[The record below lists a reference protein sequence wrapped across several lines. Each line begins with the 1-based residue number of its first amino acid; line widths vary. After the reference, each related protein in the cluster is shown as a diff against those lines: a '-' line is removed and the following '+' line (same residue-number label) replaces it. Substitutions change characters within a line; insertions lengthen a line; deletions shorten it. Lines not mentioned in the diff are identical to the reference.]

1 MYAMK
6 KTVLIIAAAISAM
19 PVFAQSEGAE
29 KAAQAAIDMSG
40 LDLQTRIQL
49 MKQFDKDGDGRLSE
63 EERAEA
69 MKALREKTAD
79 LAEMRKKFARE
90 IIAKFDRDGD
100 GKLDENE
107 LVGFME
113 EQRKAF
119 ESGMQRRGPRRE
131 FTPPKEI
138 LAKFDKD
145 GDGKLSREERR
156 SMFEEARKK
165 REELFKKY
173 DADGDGKLSDS
184 EKTKLIQDPEV
195 QDMMKR
201 MIGNP
206 PPRFGE

>member
-1 MYAMK
+1 
-6 KTVLIIAAAISAM
+6 
-19 PVFAQSEGAE
+19 
-29 KAAQAAIDMSG
+29 
-40 LDLQTRIQL
+40 
-49 MKQFDKDGDGRLSE
+49 
-63 EERAEA
+63 
-69 MKALREKTAD
+69 
-79 LAEMRKKFARE
+79 MRKKFARE

-165 REELFKKY
+165 REELFKNTMRT
-173 DADGDGKLSDS
+173 ATGNSA
-184 EKTKLIQDPEV
+184 IR
-195 QDMMKR
+195 KR
-201 MIGNP
+201 QSSFRI
-206 PPRFGE
+206 PRFRI

>member
-1 MYAMK
+1 MK

-19 PVFAQSEGAE
+19 PVFAQSEDPGRGGE
-29 KAAQAAIDMSG
+29 KAAAAAPDIAG

-49 MKQFDKDGDGRLSE
+49 MKQFDRDGDGRLNE

-79 LAEMRKKFARE
+79 LAEMRRKFARE
-90 IIAKFDRDGD
+90 II
-100 GKLDENE
+100 
-107 LVGFME
+107 
-113 EQRKAF
+113 
-119 ESGMQRRGPRRE
+119 
-131 FTPPKEI
+131 
-138 LAKFDKD
+138 AKFDKD

-156 SMFEEARKK
+156 AMFEEARKK

-173 DADGDGKLSDS
+173 DIDGDGKLSDA

-195 QDMMKR
+195 QNMMKR

-206 PPRFGE
+206 PRFGE

>member
-1 MYAMK
+1 MK

-19 PVFAQSEGAE
+19 PVFAQSEDPGRGGE
-29 KAAQAAIDMSG
+29 KAAAAAPDIAG

-49 MKQFDKDGDGRLSE
+49 MKQFDRDGDGRLNE

-79 LAEMRKKFARE
+79 LAEMRRKFARE
-90 IIAKFDRDGD
+90 IIAKFDKDGD

-107 LVGFME
+107 LMEFME
-113 EQRKAF
+113 EQRRAF
-119 ESGMQRRGPRRE
+119 EAGRQRRGPRRE

-156 SMFEEARKK
+156 AMFEEARKK

-173 DADGDGKLSDS
+173 DIDGDGKLSDA

-195 QDMMKR
+195 QNMMKR

-206 PPRFGE
+206 PRFGE

>member
-1 MYAMK
+1 
-6 KTVLIIAAAISAM
+6 
-19 PVFAQSEGAE
+19 
-29 KAAQAAIDMSG
+29 
-40 LDLQTRIQL
+40 
-49 MKQFDKDGDGRLSE
+49 
-63 EERAEA
+63 
-69 MKALREKTAD
+69 
-79 LAEMRKKFARE
+79 
-90 IIAKFDRDGD
+90 
-100 GKLDENE
+100 
-107 LVGFME
+107 
-113 EQRKAF
+113 
-119 ESGMQRRGPRRE
+119 MQRRGPRRE

>member
-1 MYAMK
+1 
-6 KTVLIIAAAISAM
+6 
-19 PVFAQSEGAE
+19 
-29 KAAQAAIDMSG
+29 
-40 LDLQTRIQL
+40 
-49 MKQFDKDGDGRLSE
+49 
-63 EERAEA
+63 
-69 MKALREKTAD
+69 
-79 LAEMRKKFARE
+79 
-90 IIAKFDRDGD
+90 
-100 GKLDENE
+100 
-107 LVGFME
+107 ME

-145 GDGKLSREERR
+145 GDGKLS
-156 SMFEEARKK
+156 
-165 REELFKKY
+165 
-173 DADGDGKLSDS
+173 DS